1 MITRRVTSTLP
12 IHLGETLK
20 PLQHGRYDPTTRVSG
35 AAAWRAMRTPDGD
48 ATARFTGGGH
58 ELVVDAWGPGAP
70 WVVEHA
76 PCLVGA
82 HDAVAEFSP
91 TDPLVAELHRRH
103 PGMRVAQSR
112 SVLPL
117 LVATIIGQRVTGIQA
132 ARSWASLTRRFS
144 EPAPGPPGLWL
155 PPSAEC
161 LASLPY
167 YRFHPMGIE
176 KSRADTIRRSATAA
190 SALERVVDDPAALS
204 ARLRFIPGVGPWTT
218 ALVVGSAAGDPDA
231 VPVGDLHLPGIV
243 CFTLTGETGDDER
256 MLELLSPYEG
266 HRGRVARLILLGGV
280 APPRHAPR
288 QRLVPIARL

>member
-1 MITRRVTSTLP
+1 
-12 IHLGETLK
+12 
-20 PLQHGRYDPTTRVSG
+20 
-35 AAAWRAMRTPDGD
+35 
-48 ATARFTGGGH
+48 
-58 ELVVDAWGPGAP
+58 
-70 WVVEHA
+70 
-76 PCLVGA
+76 
-82 HDAVAEFSP
+82 
-91 TDPLVAELHRRH
+91 
-103 PGMRVAQSR
+103 
-112 SVLPL
+112 
-117 LVATIIGQRVTGIQA
+117 
-132 ARSWASLTRRFS
+132 
-144 EPAPGPPGLWL
+144 
-155 PPSAEC
+155 
-161 LASLPY
+161 
-167 YRFHPMGIE
+167 MGIE